1 MPRCIVWLV
10 AGLGNPGKQYEGTR
24 HNAGF
29 DVVDVLAGRAG
40 VSLRSRWRF
49 PAATAEIRDG
59 DERLLL
65 VKPRTFMNR
74 SGLAV
79 GPVMQRNG
87 LALSDLIVV
96 VDDTELRCGRIRIRR
111 SGSAGG
117 HNGLKSVAAVL
128 GSDAFTRIRVGVGGQ
143 PDGQEMVK
151 HVLGRFKPDER
162 KEMKVAMERAADAV
176 WVVVR
181 DGVDRAMNTYNG

>member
-1 MPRCIVWLV
+1 MWLV
-10 AGLGNPGKQYEGTR
+10 AGLGNPGKKYEGTR

-29 DVVDVLAGRAG
+29 DVVDALARRAG
-40 VSLRSRWRF
+40 VPLRSRWRF
-49 PAATAEIRDG
+49 PASTAEIRDG

-74 SGLAV
+74 SGQAV
-79 GPVMQRNG
+79 GPVLQRNG

-96 VDDTELRCGRIRIRR
+96 VDDTELSCGRIRIRR

-117 HNGLKSVAAVL
+117 HNGLKSVAAAL

-143 PDGQEMVK
+143 RDGHEMVQ

-162 KEMKVAMERAADAV
+162 KEMEVAIERAADAV
-176 WVVVR
+176 WMVAR